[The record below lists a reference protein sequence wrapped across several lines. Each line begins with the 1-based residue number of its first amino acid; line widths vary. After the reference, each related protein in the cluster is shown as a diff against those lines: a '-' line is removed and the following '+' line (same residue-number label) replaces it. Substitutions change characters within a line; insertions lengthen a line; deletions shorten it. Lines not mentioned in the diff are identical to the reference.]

1 MSTDLN
7 RACRCALSLLLC
19 SALLPTLPTNT
30 HTAWAD
36 DPTPQAT
43 MDYESEPNDDMKYAD
58 VLRPGIPFT
67 GKMYDRST
75 EMIHLDIDMLTFSL
89 AKESEVRIS
98 LTTPSR
104 VSYQIYDEEGEPYR
118 TPSGNTISGQT
129 ELGKQTTTQI
139 DCGSL
144 PAGKYYMSVQSTET
158 SMWNK
163 SYEVLLQHDGEEETP
178 TLPPTDPPLAPED
191 EVISITNGETVGPY
205 TFAAGQ
211 TREFKFTTSEPSRMA
226 FAFSQLPSVSSGETL
241 HMALKSPEGKTIQ
254 EWDLDRIRTTGICGD
269 FLIGK
274 GTHTLV
280 VTALCK
286 VSTMQLK
293 LTFDP
298 IGSFDYETEP
308 NDSFDTADTIYPD
321 KTFAGVAYDPTLEVF
336 LPNDLKTPVIAEA
349 YDCLSFSL
357 SSRSSVSLELA
368 TQGVIEYKLYDSN
381 QRLLGEGKTG
391 SGNRKTTVSCGT
403 LNKGKY
409 FLFIHCADINTWGKE
424 YFVMLKTT
432 RGTDFENALDAAF
445 GKKHSASWS
454 SDQKNVYSS
463 VNLPSAGC
471 LKIEMSKPES
481 SYPVMEVYD
490 TSRNLVWSYN
500 ARDEADSSKST
511 YSASVGLKK
520 GTYYVCL
527 RAGTTYI
534 SKTLPFT
541 FTLTHKA
548 STNYEIEPNGN
559 AQQATPLKLGVAC
572 SADIGNAKSASDKD
586 FFKFTGTAGKRYDII
601 LAPREGLWDVS
612 DLYHVDVYDAAGNFK
627 DCSSYDSLPNG
638 TKRAVFQPTA
648 GGTYYIKVRC
658 FSSEQIHYSISV
670 NLFQKKTPSLKVKSA
685 SIKRNYWTAGRFSN
699 QVTYSGDGKLSYR
712 SSNDK
717 VVSVYSDGT
726 MLAQGFGTATITV
739 TAPET
744 ENYNGATTSFKVQ
757 VVKPS
762 SGFKYAK
769 KSITV
774 SWSGS
779 FSNKYKNLS
788 GGKLTHKSSNKK
800 VATVNSKGTVTFKG
814 IGAATITTTQAA
826 TSYYAKSS
834 ATYTLKIV
842 PDTPKVKT
850 VKAGKGSLRISWQ
863 RLSAKQSSG
872 YEIRC
877 ATTKSMK
884 KAVKKTVKGAKKSSL
899 KVSKLKK
906 GKKYYVQVRAYKKV
920 GGKMYYSSWSKA
932 KTVKTKK

>member
-1 MSTDLN
+1 MNISLN
-7 RACRCALSLLLC
+7 RISLCALSLLLC
-19 SALLPTLPTNT
+19 SALLPILPPSTR
-30 HTAWAD
+30 TAWAD
-36 DPTPQAT
+36 SPTPQT
-43 MDYESEPNDDMKYAD
+43 IMDYESEPNNDMEYAD

-67 GKMYDRST
+67 GKMYDKST

-144 PAGKYYMSVQSTET
+144 PAGKYYLHIQSTET

-163 SYEVLLQHDGEEETP
+163 SYEVLLQHDGGEEAP
-178 TLPPTDPPLAPED
+178 ILPPTDPPLVPED
-191 EVISITNGETVGPY
+191 EVISITNGEIVGPY

-211 TREFKFTTSEPSRMA
+211 TREFRFTTPEPSRMA
-226 FAFSQLPSVSSGETL
+226 FAFSQLPSISSGETL
-241 HMALKSPEGKTIQ
+241 HMALKSPDGKIIQ
-254 EWDLDRIRTTGICGD
+254 EWDLDTIRTTGICGD
-269 FLIGK
+269 FLIGE
-274 GTHTLV
+274 GEHTLA

-424 YFVMLKTT
+424 YFVTLKTT

>member
-1 MSTDLN
+1 
-7 RACRCALSLLLC
+7 
-19 SALLPTLPTNT
+19 
-30 HTAWAD
+30 
-36 DPTPQAT
+36 

>member
-1 MSTDLN
+1 
-7 RACRCALSLLLC
+7 
-19 SALLPTLPTNT
+19 
-30 HTAWAD
+30 
-36 DPTPQAT
+36 

-424 YFVMLKTT
+424 YFVTLKTT

>member
-36 DPTPQAT
+36 DPTAQAT
-43 MDYESEPNDDMKYAD
+43 MDYESEPNDDMEYAD
-58 VLRPGIPFT
+58 VLRPGIPFA
-67 GKMYDRST
+67 G
-75 EMIHLDIDMLTFSL
+75 
-89 AKESEVRIS
+89 SE
-98 LTTPSR
+98 
-104 VSYQIYDEEGEPYR
+104 
-118 TPSGNTISGQT
+118 N
-129 ELGKQTTTQI
+129 
-139 DCGSL
+139 
-144 PAGKYYMSVQSTET
+144 ET
-158 SMWNK
+158 
-163 SYEVLLQHDGEEETP
+163 V
-178 TLPPTDPPLAPED
+178 
-191 EVISITNGETVGPY
+191 SITNGETVGPY

-226 FAFSQLPSVSSGETL
+226 FVFSQLPSVSSGETL

-308 NDSFDTADTIYPD
+308 NDSFDTADTLYPD
-321 KTFAGVAYDPTLEVF
+321 KTFAGVVYDPTLEVF
-336 LPNDLKTPVIAEA
+336 LPADLKTPVIAEA
-349 YDCLSFSL
+349 YDYLSFSL

-368 TQGVIEYKLYDSN
+368 TQGAIKYKLYDSN
-381 QRLLGEGKTG
+381 QHLLGEGETG
-391 SGNRKTTVSCGT
+391 SGNRKTTVSCGV

-409 FLFIHCADINTWGKE
+409 FLFIRCADVYTWRKE
-424 YFVMLKTT
+424 YFVTLKTT
-432 RGTDFENALDAAF
+432 RGTDFENAPDTAF
-445 GKKHSASWS
+445 GKKNSASWS

-527 RAGTTYI
+527 RSGTTYV

-548 STNYEIEPNGN
+548 STNYEAEPNEN
-559 AQQATPLKLGVAC
+559 AQQATMLKLGVAC
-572 SADIGNAKSASDKD
+572 SADIGRSKISSEKD
-586 FFKFTGTAGKRYDII
+586 FFKFTATAGKRYDII

-612 DLYHVDVYDAAGNFK
+612 ELSHVDVYDAAGNLK

-648 GGTYYIKVRC
+648 NGTYYIKVSS
-658 FSSEQIHYSISV
+658 FSSEQVHYSITV
-670 NLFQKKTPSLKVKSA
+670 NAFQKKTPTLKVKSS
-685 SIKRNYWTAGRFSN
+685 SIRRNYWKTGRFSN
-699 QVTYSGDGKLSYR
+699 QVTYNGDGDLTYR

-717 VVSVYSDGT
+717 VVSVYHDGT
-726 MLAQGFGTATITV
+726 MLTWGFGTATITV

-744 ENYNGATTSFKVQ
+744 ENYKGATTSFKVH

-762 SGFKYAK
+762 SGFKYAR
-769 KSITV
+769 KSIKV
-774 SWSGS
+774 PWSGS

-800 VATVNSKGTVTFKG
+800 VATINSKGLVTFKG
-814 IGAATITTTQAA
+814 IGATTITTTQAA

-842 PDTPKVKT
+842 PDAPKIKT
-850 VKAGKGSLRISWQ
+850 IKAGKGSLKVRW
-863 RLSAKQSSG
+863 RKLSAKQSSG
-872 YEIRC
+872 YEVRC

-932 KTVKTKK
+932 KAVKTKK